1 MQEEQYYNEK
11 WSFVVKW
18 IAVILIV
25 ILLLVIF
32 IPNQIWQVERN
43 MEQRSR
49 WKMRQLWDA
58 QRMYKKLTGH
68 YNSDMEG
75 VLWFVSAV
83 RDSVLAD
90 SEYVGEQYI
99 DYKGEEVKIDV
110 PRYYFSEYDTT
121 FSVSYPAKDTTLA
134 DVYKAIELNHET
146 GEWDTVFLAEDKDR
160 YKYTDSLWEGEIL
173 DTTVDTI
180 IENVTRYK
188 NFNLVDSLLKC
199 PLTGEKYDVTVKG
212 EDRDTVII
220 ESPLRDSMYFERK
233 YFFFTFKDTSHG
245 YIRNGKRSW
254 K

>member
-32 IPNQIWQVERN
+32 IPNQIWQVERS

-83 RDSVLAD
+83 RDSMLAD

-99 DYKGEEVKIDV
+99 DFKGEEVKIDV

-121 FSVSYPAKDTTLA
+121 FLYRIRQKTPRLPT
-134 DVYKAIELNHET
+134 YIGPLN
-146 GEWDTVFLAEDKDR
+146 
-160 YKYTDSLWEGEIL
+160 
-173 DTTVDTI
+173 
-180 IENVTRYK
+180 
-188 NFNLVDSLLKC
+188 
-199 PLTGEKYDVTVKG
+199 
-212 EDRDTVII
+212 
-220 ESPLRDSMYFERK
+220 
-233 YFFFTFKDTSHG
+233 
-245 YIRNGKRSW
+245 
-254 K
+254 